1 MGFREHRAR
10 WLSSGVGVIAVALIV
25 VFALQPPAAN
35 QQVQSPLIGRRAPP
49 VSGPSV
55 TPSRF
60 DALDGL
66 VGRWVIVNFF
76 ATWCTPCQVEQPQL
90 ARFAA
95 AHRSRGD
102 VQLVMVIYND
112 STPDV
117 QGFLRAKGGD
127 WPAVQDPGGQVA
139 LNYGVSGIPE
149 TFLIDPNGVIVGKI
163 TGGSTAG
170 GLDALLAKA
179 KTRGL

>member
-1 MGFREHRAR
+1 MSFREHRAR
-10 WLSSGVGVIAVALIV
+10 WLSSGVGLIAIALIAV
-25 VFALQPPAAN
+25 FAVQPPAAN
-35 QQVQSPLIGRRAPP
+35 QQVQSALIGHRAPP

-55 TPSRF
+55 TPSPF
-60 DALDGL
+60 TTLDSL
-66 VGRWVIVNFF
+66 TGRWVIVNFF

-90 ARFAA
+90 ASFAA
-95 AHRSRGD
+95 AHRSSGD

-112 STPDV
+112 NTPNV

-149 TFLIDPNGVIVGKI
+149 TFLIDPNGVIVGKV
-163 TGGSTAG
+163 TGGSTAA

-179 KTRGL
+179 KARGL